1 LILQR
6 NKMDSGHMFPLLVM
20 WIVFV
25 FIPLPTHGYKK
36 RLLMDNPP
44 ELESRLHQMELTI
57 QSLTAKV
64 DGLTSQISEK
74 NNYISQLQN
83 TVLNLATTVSIYY
96 MH

>member
-1 LILQR
+1 
-6 NKMDSGHMFPLLVM
+6 MDSGHMFPLLVM

-25 FIPLPTHGYKK
+25 FIPLPTHGYKE

-83 TVLNLATTVSIYY
+83 TVLNLATIVSIYY
-96 MH
+96 MY

>member
-1 LILQR
+1 
-6 NKMDSGHMFPLLVM
+6 MFPLLVI

-25 FIPLPTHGYKK
+25 TIPLPIHGYKK

-44 ELESRLHQMELTI
+44 ELESRLHQMELMI

-74 NNYISQLQN
+74 NNYISQLQS
-83 TVLNLATTVSIYY
+83 TVLNLVTTVSIYY
-96 MH
+96 MQ